1 MKRII
6 HTGDSAMKKIYFLL
20 SVIALSLLIF
30 SPVLASSDLDS
41 FIKSINVQ
49 AQADLGA
56 FKVRLSTQ
64 FGVPVPRVEAIM
76 GSVRTP
82 GDAYM
87 CFRVG
92 QVASQPV
99 EVVTK
104 EYQANKGKGWGKI
117 AKNLGIKP
125 GSKEFHELKKGY
137 FDGDDSYSGTGKG
150 KGKGKK

>member
-1 MKRII
+1 
-6 HTGDSAMKKIYFLL
+6 MKKI
-20 SVIALSLLIF
+20 LSLLLPIFLSLLMF
-30 SPVLASSDLDS
+30 SPAFASSDLDS
-41 FIKSINVQ
+41 FIKSLNVQ

-64 FGVPVPRVEAIM
+64 FGVPVPKVEAILA
-76 GSVRTP
+76 SVKTP

-104 EYQANKGKGWGKI
+104 EYQTNKGKGWGVI

-125 GSKEFHELKKGY
+125 GSKEFHALKKG
-137 FDGDDSYSGTGKG
+137 DLNGHDSDSGKGKG

>member
-1 MKRII
+1 
-6 HTGDSAMKKIYFLL
+6 MKKIF
-20 SVIALSLLIF
+20 SVLCVTSLSLFMF

-41 FIKSINVQ
+41 FIKSVNVQ

-64 FGVPVPRVEAIM
+64 FGVPVPKVDAIM
-76 GSVRTP
+76 ASVRTP

-92 QVASQPV
+92 QVASKPV

-104 EYQANKGKGWGKI
+104 EYQANKGKGWGVI

-125 GSKEFHELKKGY
+125 GLKEFHALKKGD
-137 FDGDDSYSGTGKG
+137 FDGNDSDSGKG
-150 KGKGKK
+150 KGKGKGKGRK

>member
-1 MKRII
+1 V
-6 HTGDSAMKKIYFLL
+6 KKLFSFLY
-20 SVIALSLLIF
+20 VISLSLFIF

-41 FIKSINVQ
+41 FIKSVNVQ

-64 FGVPVPRVEAIM
+64 FGVPVPKVEAIM
-76 GSVRTP
+76 ASVRTP

-92 QVASQPV
+92 QVASKPV

-104 EYQANKGKGWGKI
+104 EYQANKGKGWGVI

-125 GSKEFHELKKGY
+125 GSKEFHALKRGD
-137 FDGDDSYSGTGKG
+137 FDDNDSDSGKG
-150 KGKGKK
+150 KGKAKGKGKK

>member
-1 MKRII
+1 MKQI
-6 HTGDSAMKKIYFLL
+6 
-20 SVIALSLLIF
+20 LSLLLPIFLSLLMF
-30 SPVLASSDLDS
+30 SPAFASSDLDS
-41 FIKSINVQ
+41 FIKSLNVQ

-64 FGVPVPRVEAIM
+64 FGVPVPKVEAILA
-76 GSVRTP
+76 SVKTP

-104 EYQANKGKGWGKI
+104 EYQANKGKGWGVI

-125 GSKEFHELKKGY
+125 GSKEFHALKKGD
-137 FDGDDSYSGTGKG
+137 FNGHDSDSGKGKG

>member
-1 MKRII
+1 
-6 HTGDSAMKKIYFLL
+6 MKKTFSFFSIIFLCL
-20 SVIALSLLIF
+20 FLI
-30 SPVLASSDLDS
+30 SPVLASSDLDD
-41 FIKSINVQ
+41 FIKHLNVE

-64 FGVPVPRVEAIM
+64 FGVPVPKVEAIM
-76 GSVRTP
+76 ASVGTP

-104 EYQANKGKGWGKI
+104 EYQANKGKGWGVI

-125 GSKEFHELKKGY
+125 GSNEFHALKKG
-137 FDGDDSYSGTGKG
+137 DLSGDDADVGKG
-150 KGKGKK
+150 KGKGKGKN

>member
-1 MKRII
+1 MV
-6 HTGDSAMKKIYFLL
+6 GGSLMKKVFSFF
-20 SVIALSLLIF
+20 SVIFLSLFFF
-30 SPVLASSDLDS
+30 SPVLASSDLDD
-41 FIKSINVQ
+41 FIKRVNVE

-64 FGVPVPRVEAIM
+64 FGVPLPNVEAIM
-76 GSVRTP
+76 ARVATP

-92 QVASQPV
+92 QVASKPV

-104 EYQANKGKGWGKI
+104 EYQAHKGQGWGVI

-125 GSKEFHELKKGY
+125 GSEEFHALKKGD
-137 FDGDDSYSGTGKG
+137 FKGDDADVGKGKG

>member
-1 MKRII
+1 MP
-6 HTGDSAMKKIYFLL
+6 KIFSLL
-20 SVIALSLLIF
+20 STILFTCLL
-30 SPVLASSDLDS
+30 VLPAQASSDLDVFVS
-41 FIKSINVQ
+41 NLNVQ

-64 FGVPVPRVEAIM
+64 FGVPAARVDAVM
-76 GSVRTP
+76 ASVKTP

-92 QVASQPV
+92 QVASKPV

-104 EYQANKGKGWGKI
+104 EYQANKGKGWGVM

-125 GSKEFHELKKGY
+125 GSKEFHELKKGN
-137 FDGDDSYSGTGKG
+137 FNGDDSGGDKGKG
-150 KGKGKK
+150 KGKGKNK

>member
-1 MKRII
+1 
-6 HTGDSAMKKIYFLL
+6 MKKIFILL
-20 SVIALSLLIF
+20 SIIFLSLFL
-30 SPVLASSDLDS
+30 SPLVFAASDLDG
-41 FIKSINVQ
+41 FINRLNVE

-56 FKVRLSTQ
+56 FKVRLSNQ
-64 FGVPVPRVEAIM
+64 FGVPVPKVEAVM
-76 GSVRTP
+76 ATVATP

-104 EYQANKGKGWGKI
+104 EYQAHKGQGWGVI

-125 GSKEFHELKKGY
+125 GSKEFHALKKG
-137 FDGDDSYSGTGKG
+137 DLSGDDASAGKG
-150 KGKGKK
+150 KGKGKGKN

>member
-1 MKRII
+1 MKTIFSFLSII
-6 HTGDSAMKKIYFLL
+6 CL
-20 SVIALSLLIF
+20 SSFIF

-41 FIKSINVQ
+41 FIKSLNVE

-56 FKVRLSTQ
+56 FKIRVSTQ
-64 FGVPVPRVEAIM
+64 FGVPVPKVEAVIA
-76 GSVRTP
+76 SVGTP

-92 QVASQPV
+92 QVASRPV

-104 EYQANKGKGWGKI
+104 EYQAHKKQGWGVI

-125 GSKEFHELKKGY
+125 GSKEFHALKEGNVN
-137 FDGDDSYSGTGKG
+137 GDNASTGKG
-150 KGKGKK
+150 KGKGKGKN

>member
-1 MKRII
+1 V
-6 HTGDSAMKKIYFLL
+6 KKLFCFLF
-20 SVIALSLLIF
+20 VIFLCLTLA
-30 SPVLASSDLDS
+30 SPVFAADDLGS
-41 FIKSINVQ
+41 FIKSLNVQ

-56 FKVRLSTQ
+56 FKIRLSTQ

-76 GSVRTP
+76 ASVRTP

-99 EVVTK
+99 EVVAK
-104 EYQANKGKGWGKI
+104 EYQANKNRGVI

-125 GSKEFHELKKGY
+125 GSKEFHALKKGDY
-137 FDGDDSYSGTGKG
+137 NGHDSDSGKG
-150 KGKGKK
+150 KGRGKGKK